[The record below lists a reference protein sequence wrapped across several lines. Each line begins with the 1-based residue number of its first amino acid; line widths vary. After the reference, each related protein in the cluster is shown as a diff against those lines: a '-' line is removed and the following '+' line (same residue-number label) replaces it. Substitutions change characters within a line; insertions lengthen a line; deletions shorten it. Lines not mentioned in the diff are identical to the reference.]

1 MIMNK
6 IHNPYRYILFLLL
19 ATSLIAAGVLNL
31 TDPKIIHSH
40 IGAGGI
46 SRGGIYSLSGALD
59 QHDAGNPIKGG
70 IYTLKSGFWSG
81 DEASEIKVFLPML
94 VR

>member
-1 MIMNK
+1 MNT
-6 IHNPYRYILFLLL
+6 INNSYRWIIIALL

-46 SRGGIYSLSGALD
+46 SRGGIYSLSGVLD

-70 IYTLKSGFWSG
+70 VYTLKGGFWIG
-81 DEASEIKVFLPML
+81 DAASETKIFLPML